1 MIQGDG
7 FRKGVGIAFR
17 LGTELIV
24 ATFLG
29 SVMGYALDYQLGSAP
44 WFLIIGV
51 FLGGAAGCLNAYRA
65 FQEIIKENN
74 EPDKD

>member
-7 FRKGVGIAFR
+7 FRKGVGVAFR

-29 SVMGYALDYQLGSAP
+29 AVMGYAIDSQFDSAP
-44 WFLIIGV
+44 WFLIMGV
-51 FLGGAAGCLNAYRA
+51 FVGGAAGCLNAFRA

-74 EPDKD
+74 EEDNN

>member
-1 MIQGDG
+1 MDPGDG

-29 SVMGYALDYQLGSAP
+29 SVMGYALDYKLGSSP
-44 WFLIIGV
+44 WFLVVGV
-51 FLGGAAGCLNAYRA
+51 FMGGAAGCLNAYRN
-65 FQEIIKENN
+65 FQGIIKENN
-74 EPDKD
+74 KGNE

>member
-1 MIQGDG
+1 MDQGDG

-29 SVMGYALDYQLGSAP
+29 SVMGYALDYKFGSSP
-44 WFLIIGV
+44 WFLVGGV
-51 FLGGAAGCLNAYRA
+51 FMGGAAGCLNAYRS
-65 FQEIIKENN
+65 FLEIVKENN
-74 EPDKD
+74 KGNE